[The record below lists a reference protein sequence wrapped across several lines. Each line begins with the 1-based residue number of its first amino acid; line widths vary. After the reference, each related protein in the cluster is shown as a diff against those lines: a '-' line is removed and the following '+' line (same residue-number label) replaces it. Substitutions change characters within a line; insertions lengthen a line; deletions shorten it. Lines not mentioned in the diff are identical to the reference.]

1 MIINMREDKFDPK
14 TQKDLLNQNQKSFM
28 SDSVE
33 EPPKEES
40 SGLMEKCWACL
51 TVSRYRQYFDV
62 TQDQIKSRILRSLF
76 PFTGQPLFENGKIDL
91 YGPLWIFITLNIA
104 MAIFGYM
111 CMCFDN
117 HYKQADI
124 VSILQ
129 VHKIA
134 KSYGFLMFYFLLIPL
149 GLYFL
154 LNFLMSQSPSYPKI
168 LAAYGYSFTIFI
180 PITFLFL
187 IPVETLRWFFLIVA
201 GIISL

>member
-1 MIINMREDKFDPK
+1 MREDKFDPK

-40 SGLMEKCWACL
+40 SGLMEKCCACL
-51 TVSRYRQYFDV
+51 TVSHYRQYFDV

-111 CMCFDN
+111 
-117 HYKQADI
+117 
-124 VSILQ
+124 
-129 VHKIA
+129 
-134 KSYGFLMFYFLLIPL
+134 
-149 GLYFL
+149 
-154 LNFLMSQSPSYPKI
+154 
-168 LAAYGYSFTIFI
+168 
-180 PITFLFL
+180 
-187 IPVETLRWFFLIVA
+187 
-201 GIISL
+201 